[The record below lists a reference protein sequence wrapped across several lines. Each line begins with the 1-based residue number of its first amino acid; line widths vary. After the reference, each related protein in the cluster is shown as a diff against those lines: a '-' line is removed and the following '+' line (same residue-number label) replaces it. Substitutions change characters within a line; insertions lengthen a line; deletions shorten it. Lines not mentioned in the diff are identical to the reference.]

1 MNVHLRLL
9 LLAGAAVFFGY
20 TLYYIR
26 RKQLDLYH
34 SIRWFAGA
42 ALILAMALFPGLL
55 TLLAHAVGIDV
66 PSNLVFLI
74 MIVYLMLTCLS
85 LSASVSRQH
94 ARIRTLVQEAALM
107 EQRVRELERR
117 LFEQERRPCGQ
128 EESLCE
134 QERRPCGQEGSL
146 CAQEK
151 RMRPDGER
159 DENTGDR
166 AGV

>member
-1 MNVHLRLL
+1 MNIHLRLL
-9 LLAGAAVFFGY
+9 LLAGAAIFFGY

-26 RKQLDLYH
+26 KKQLDLYH
-34 SIRWFAGA
+34 SIRWFVLS
-42 ALILAMALFPGLL
+42 ALILAMALFPELL
-55 TLLAHAVGIDV
+55 TVLAHFAGIEI

-107 EQRVRELERR
+107 EKRICELERR
-117 LFEQERRPCGQ
+117 IKAD
-128 EESLCE
+128 
-134 QERRPCGQEGSL
+134 EGN
-146 CAQEK
+146 
-151 RMRPDGER
+151 

-166 AGV
+166 AGI

>member
-1 MNVHLRLL
+1 MNIHLRLL
-9 LLAGAAVFFGY
+9 LLAGAAIFFGY

-26 RKQLDLYH
+26 KKQLDLYH
-34 SIRWFAGA
+34 SIRWFVLS
-42 ALILAMALFPGLL
+42 ALILAMALFPELL
-55 TLLAHAVGIDV
+55 TVLAHVAGIEI

-107 EQRVRELERR
+107 EKRICELERR
-117 LFEQERRPCGQ
+117 IKAG
-128 EESLCE
+128 EEN
-134 QERRPCGQEGSL
+134 
-146 CAQEK
+146 
-151 RMRPDGER
+151 